1 MGSVGTPK
9 LDKISL
15 KCSQIQRIPQDGT
28 ERKKKFFLITVQNF
42 NLQEILLIIKK
53 DKLKETSIEFLS

>member
-15 KCSQIQRIPQDGT
+15 KCSQIRRRIPQDGT
-28 ERKKKFFLITVQNF
+28 ERKKKILITVQNF

-53 DKLKETSIEFLS
+53 DKLKEISVEFLS